1 MNITKL
7 RKTIIFGVSILFL
20 ILQFIV
26 GLISLGYKNNNEQSE
41 NDIGSV
47 ILLITYIICTLSIVF
62 ILFLNYKNYFENVAI
77 INIVTSII
85 IMCDF
90 IFVVIGFINYFNLEG
105 IYYDCF
111 KAVIIINFIGI
122 ILYSVFMAINNFKK
136 ETIVYH
142 EGIGY
147 GTIVYT

>member
-62 ILFLNYKNYFENVAI
+62 ILFLNYKKL
-77 INIVTSII
+77 
-85 IMCDF
+85 
-90 IFVVIGFINYFNLEG
+90 IFFVQV
-105 IYYDCF
+105 
-111 KAVIIINFIGI
+111 INF
-122 ILYSVFMAINNFKK
+122 F
-136 ETIVYH
+136 TIVY
-142 EGIGY
+142 
-147 GTIVYT
+147 